1 MTRLQ
6 QEDYVYELI
15 VEERIKRNMCQK
27 TGLPDGTTML
37 VPTATFFLG
46 VEKTPKAT
54 EDFSESLVQQMVTFM
69 EAEDKTVQTRYS
81 ENISGWDLTFHKTEE
96 KRTKTIFQCASTRG
110 K

>member
-1 MTRLQ
+1 MTQFWCASNQLSQ
-6 QEDYVYELI
+6 PSVL
-15 VEERIKRNMCQK
+15 VGLTIKVSKNWYARSDHESRPNSY
-27 TGLPDGTTML
+27 TLF
-37 VPTATFFLG
+37 V

-69 EAEDKTVQTRYS
+69 EAEDKFVQTRYS